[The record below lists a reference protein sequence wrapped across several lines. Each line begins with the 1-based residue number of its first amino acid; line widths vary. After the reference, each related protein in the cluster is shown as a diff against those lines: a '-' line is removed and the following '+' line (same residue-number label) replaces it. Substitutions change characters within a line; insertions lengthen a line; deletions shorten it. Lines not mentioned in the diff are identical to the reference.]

1 MDPFLTTF
9 LIINAILAGVAA
21 TIGVQH
27 ALAHFKPKEEKKPT
41 VESLPKM
48 LPAMKKELLDEAEAT
63 FRKQIAQST
72 AQLEKDLVG
81 TTTELSAHVTKIGGE
96 IIAVEMKRYRD
107 SLEALRVQT
116 EQIIKQAQTSVSEH
130 QSNINERID
139 GLRGELEAKMKAD
152 LEAEKAHLSAQIDT
166 KLADAVSSF
175 LLDTLQHNVDLGAQ
189 TDYMISVLEAH
200 KDDIAKEVRSGV

>member
-21 TIGVQH
+21 TIGIQH
-27 ALAHFKPKEEKKPT
+27 AIAHFKPKEEKKPT
-41 VESLPKM
+41 IESLPKM
-48 LPAMKKELLDEAEAT
+48 MPAMKKELLDEAEAN

-72 AQLEKDLVG
+72 AQLEKDLAA
-81 TTTELSAHVTKIGGE
+81 TTTELGTHVTKIGGD

-130 QSNINERID
+130 QSTINERID

-175 LLDTLQHNVDLGAQ
+175 LMDTLQHNVDLGAQ
-189 TDYMISVLEAH
+189 TDYMISVLEEH
-200 KDDIAKEVRSGV
+200 KDEIAKEVRSGL